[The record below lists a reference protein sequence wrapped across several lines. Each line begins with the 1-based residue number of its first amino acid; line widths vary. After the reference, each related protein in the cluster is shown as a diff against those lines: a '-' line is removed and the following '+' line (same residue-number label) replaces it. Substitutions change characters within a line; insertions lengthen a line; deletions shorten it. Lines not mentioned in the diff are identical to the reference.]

1 MTKQRRGL
9 GQRRP
14 TTQDQGPPWAPG
26 PSKAPGTVYTREY
39 TTPCPESTSET
50 SLDTQATQQTHTN
63 LDKPQTTTHTGQ
75 MGTMDETSESTTTTS
90 GTWQPKTTTPGSDQ
104 TDLPVKGEARSV
116 KLDKRADK
124 RERKLIKKLA
134 LNEVKTLE
142 DLLRYYEIGANDWD
156 YLIIGDGSGQTWKD
170 AIGWGATLICKFD
183 GSRKVFYGAM
193 SNGTNNTAEIHA
205 VLHPLSYLA
214 NNINWQ
220 DRPDGIKVHV
230 VSDSENTVNGLNK
243 DNPIWVAGLAA
254 NRELWMAIHMTR
266 RRGIQIIGHHLPRN
280 SVDLAELGHE
290 LANASRKRV
299 IGALAEVKH
308 KPEEANPSS
317 REEDDKEAS
326 G

>member
-14 TTQDQGPPWAPG
+14 TTQEQGPPWKPG
-26 PSKAPGTVYTREY
+26 LGNVPGAVYSREY
-39 TTPCPESTSET
+39 TTPV
-50 SLDTQATQQTHTN
+50 
-63 LDKPQTTTHTGQ
+63 
-75 MGTMDETSESTTTTS
+75 
-90 GTWQPKTTTPGSDQ
+90 TTPTNPDKAPTSTVPTPADRNRSDKKPDTIPGSEE
-104 TDLPVKGEARSV
+104 TDLPVKGETRTA
-116 KLDKRADK
+116 KLDKQRSDK

-134 LNEVKTLE
+134 LDEVKTLE

-193 SNGTNNTAEIHA
+193 SSGTNNTAELHT

-214 NNINWQ
+214 NNINWE

-230 VSDSENTVNGLNK
+230 ISDSEYVANGLNK

-266 RRGIQIIGHHLPRN
+266 RRGIHIIGHHLPRN
-280 SVDLAELGHE
+280 SVDLAELGHQ
-290 LANASRKRV
+290 LANASRKRI
-299 IGALAEVKH
+299 IGVLTEVNRKA
-308 KPEEANPSS
+308 EEANPSS
-317 REEDDKEAS
+317 RDVGDVKEVGGKQNEQIAS
-326 G
+326 